1 MPAPLGI
8 IAPASSL
15 DRPRELIQLGH
26 LHLASH
32 APAVDHRH
40 DLRELLRRIRR
51 EDEALAD
58 APPIDAPGPVGELG
72 WEIRIFVRVSIA
84 IGRR

>member
-1 MPAPLGI
+1 MPH
-8 IAPASSL
+8 
-15 DRPRELIQLGH
+15 R
-26 LHLASH
+26 
-32 APAVDHRH
+32 RH